1 MNQIFTYMLTY
12 GMLFVLFIGL
22 IQFLT
27 NGFFFKFMKVKGSR
41 GKKLMVEVRSKL
53 ETYFVV
59 GVIKEG
65 LLIYKD
71 RTSKQIVKK
80 LKLNTDAVYRKLN
93 LNFVNVDEEGNFII
107 NTDGTGVSAYD
118 PLKFEAL
125 HIRALMSKEVTDINK
140 FLVATIIIGI
150 ITLIVLAILF
160 MKVTDLTAVVD
171 AGIQVVGVV

>member
-80 LKLNTDAVYRKLN
+80 LKLNTGAVYRKLN
-93 LNFVNVDEEGNFII
+93 LNFVNV
-107 NTDGTGVSAYD
+107 DGTGVSAYD